1 MEEKVALGCL
11 FLLGKLS
18 GCQQSLQLVPEGPC
32 PNLPP
37 PSKSHRVLAIGAGM
51 IPDPT
56 YSPLPLFK
64 SMTAPRTL
72 EEARLVVAF
81 QRHSLK
87 IHQVYKIFERKHLK
101 HIIQMNRKGQE
112 KVKPNEK
119 ERREAV

>member
-1 MEEKVALGCL
+1 MAVSFYLR
-11 FLLGKLS
+11 KLS

-37 PSKSHRVLAIGAGM
+37 PSKSHRVLAIGAEM

-81 QRHSLK
+81 KRHSLK

-101 HIIQMNRKGQE
+101 HIIQMNCKGQE
-112 KVKPNEK
+112 KLKPKEK
-119 ERREAV
+119 ERRESV